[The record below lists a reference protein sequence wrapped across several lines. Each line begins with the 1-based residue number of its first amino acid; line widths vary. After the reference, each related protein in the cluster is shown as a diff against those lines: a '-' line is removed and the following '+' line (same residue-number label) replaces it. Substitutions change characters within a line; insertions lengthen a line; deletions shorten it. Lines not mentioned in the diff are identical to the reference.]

1 MNTAHYCLEN
11 KIKNIYLYP
20 QVFEKFSRRYKK
32 FYFDQCYIFFP
43 DPWPKKRHHKRRL
56 VNYNFLKSL
65 IDYCNKGGQ
74 VFFGTDNTDYFDDVL
89 KSTKLIMASKIIKIK
104 LLKKTPTVITK
115 YHHRAL
121 KLNNI
126 ISFLKIDKL

>member
-1 MNTAHYCLEN
+1 M
-11 KIKNIYLYP
+11 
-20 QVFEKFSRRYKK
+20 
-32 FYFDQCYIFFP
+32 
-43 DPWPKKRHHKRRL
+43 
-56 VNYNFLKSL
+56 NYNFLKSL
-65 IDYCNKGGQ
+65 FDHCIKGGQ

-89 KSTKLIMASKIIKIK
+89 KSTKLIKASKIIKIK

-126 ISFLKIDKL
+126 ITFLKIDKV

>member
-1 MNTAHYCLEN
+1 M
-11 KIKNIYLYP
+11 
-20 QVFEKFSRRYKK
+20 
-32 FYFDQCYIFFP
+32 
-43 DPWPKKRHHKRRL
+43 
-56 VNYNFLKSL
+56 NYNFLKSL
-65 IDYCNKGGQ
+65 IDHCNKGGQ

-89 KSTKLIMASKIIKIK
+89 TSPKLIKASNLINIK
-104 LLKKTPTVITK
+104 LLKNTPTVITK

>member
-1 MNTAHYCLEN
+1 M
-11 KIKNIYLYP
+11 
-20 QVFEKFSRRYKK
+20 
-32 FYFDQCYIFFP
+32 
-43 DPWPKKRHHKRRL
+43 
-56 VNYNFLKSL
+56 NYNFLKSL
-65 IDYCNKGGQ
+65 IDHCNKGGQ

-89 KSTKLIMASKIIKIK
+89 KSTKLIKASKIIKIK

-126 ISFLKIDKL
+126 ISFLKIDKV